1 MPTCRNNFNFYFRQR
16 QSILLAV
23 LTVSLALAC
32 SVRVC
37 FAQLEMPDL
46 SKSDLET
53 DSGPVELN
61 GDEME
66 FVRESNTVIAKG
78 HVVITR
84 GKTKLTC
91 DRVEFSRDTKTAV
104 AEGNVILSS
113 PQGRIA
119 GDVLTFDFGKMRGSF
134 AGAKI
139 NFSPYY
145 GAGKSVAKIAD
156 NHIQMKE
163 GYMTTCD
170 LDKPHFKMHTKKIDI
185 YPKDKVIANNVKMF
199 VGKVPVIYIPK
210 YTQRLD
216 DKRPR
221 VIYTP
226 GYDKNW
232 GAFLLTQWRY
242 YLTDNVKGTIH
253 LDYRDRKGFAPGLDL
268 KYKTAKM
275 GEGIVR
281 LYYMDELSVQR
292 KAFWEP
298 KTGKTRSLER
308 YKGEWRHRWTIDQT
322 TEATWQY
329 YKLHDDAFL
338 KDYFKREYEKD
349 SNPPTYFLLTKTIPS
364 GTLSFRTDARVNHFV
379 SAIERL
385 PEVRY
390 DMTNQKIGDTGLYF
404 RSANGFV
411 NLAQKY
417 PSPTELRLETKRL
430 DSDNRLSYPLKVSF
444 VELTP
449 FVGGRQTYYSKTNDR
464 SRYHILRG
472 IFTTGADLNTKFF
485 RLFDTKTNFWG
496 IEINRLRH
504 IITPSVAYQYTHRP
518 TVPPTSLDT
527 FDAVD
532 TLNRSHTILFSLE
545 NKLQTKRKEGTVD
558 LLRAVVDT
566 TLHLKEDAGKGGF
579 DHYRSDIQFK
589 PSDWLTFTSD
599 SDYDVHEE
607 KLSSANFEFYVNDK
621 DRWSLSFGKRYTIDV
636 DDQITT
642 EFNYKINPKWKFK
655 AYGRFDINHGL
666 LKEQEFVVTR
676 DLHCWDMDVAFNET
690 RGSGSEIW
698 IVFRLKAFPDLVLDM
713 FNTSFHR
720 RKAGS
725 QSSEGQ

>member
-1 MPTCRNNFNFYFRQR
+1 MPYYRNSFYYSRQR
-16 QSILLAV
+16 WLILSAACIV
-23 LTVSLALAC
+23 ILALAC
-32 SVRVC
+32 PARVC
-37 FAQLEMPDL
+37 VAQMEMPDL
-46 SKSDLET
+46 SKTDLES
-53 DSGPVELN
+53 DSAGPVELN
-61 GDEME
+61 GDQME

-91 DRVEFSRDTKTAV
+91 DRVEFSRDSKTAI

-119 GDVLTFDFGKMRGSF
+119 GEALTFDFGKMQGSF

-185 YPKDKVIANNVKMF
+185 YPKDKVVANNVKMF

-226 GYDKNW
+226 GYDKEW

-242 YLTDNVKGTIH
+242 YLTENVKGTIH

-268 KYKTAKM
+268 KYETPKM

-281 LYYMDELSVQR
+281 LYYMNELNVQR
-292 KAFWEP
+292 KYFWED
-298 KTGKTRSLER
+298 KEGKTRYAER
-308 YKGEWRHRWTIDQT
+308 YKGEWRHKWAVDQT
-322 TEATWQY
+322 TDVTWQY
-329 YKLHDDAFL
+329 YKLSDASFL
-338 KDYFKREYEKD
+338 KDYYKREYEKD

-379 SAIERL
+379 TATERL
-385 PEVRY
+385 PQIRY
-390 DMTNQKIGDTGLYF
+390 DMTNQKIGDTGFYF
-404 RSANGFV
+404 RSANEFV
-411 NLAQKY
+411 NLANKY
-417 PSPTELRLETKRL
+417 PSPTEVRQETKRL
-430 DSDNRLSYPLKVSF
+430 DSDSRLSYPLKISF
-444 VELTP
+444 IEMTP

-472 IFTTGADLNTKFF
+472 IFTTGADLSTKFF
-485 RLFDTKTNFWG
+485 KIYDTKGDIWG
-496 IEINRLRH
+496 IEVNRLRH
-504 IITPSVAYQYTHRP
+504 IITPSVAYQYTHTP
-518 TVPPTSLDT
+518 TVPATSLDY
-527 FDAVD
+527 FDSVD
-532 TLNRSHTILFSLE
+532 TLTRSHTILFSLE
-545 NKLQTKRKEGTVD
+545 NKLQTKRKDATVD

-566 TLHLKEDAGKGGF
+566 TLRLKEDAGKGGF

-589 PSDWLTFTSD
+589 PADWLTFNSD

-607 KLSSANFEFYVNDK
+607 KLSSANFEIYLNDGDK
-621 DRWSLSFGKRYTIDV
+621 WSLAFGKRYTIDV

-655 AYGRFDINHGL
+655 SYGRFDINHGL
-666 LKEQEFVVTR
+666 LKEQEFMVTR
-676 DLHCWDMDVAFNET
+676 DLHCWEMDIAYNET
-690 RGSGSEIW
+690 RGAGSEIW
-698 IVFRLKAFPDLVLDM
+698 LVFRLKAFPDMVLD
-713 FNTSFHR
+713 FSNSFHK